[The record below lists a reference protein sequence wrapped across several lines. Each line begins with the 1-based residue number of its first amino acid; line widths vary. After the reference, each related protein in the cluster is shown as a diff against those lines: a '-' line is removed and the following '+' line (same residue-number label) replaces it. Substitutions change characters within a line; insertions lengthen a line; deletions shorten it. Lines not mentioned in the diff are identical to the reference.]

1 MAIPIRGFET
11 YITRVLNQ
19 VHPDAEMSSEGKEL
33 INQKL
38 IAVAD
43 KLSHTAVLIA
53 KNAKMK
59 TVTSK
64 QLELA
69 VETFFPGNLRDHAC
83 AEGAKAVKK
92 FDKNSFVRNREGK
105 ISEYIREGKTKNV
118 KSGLVFS
125 VGATKQIIL
134 SQINSSGGD
143 DVNRVAE
150 TAPVFLTAVLEYLTA
165 EILEL
170 AGNLTRDN
178 NRVRVSPDDVH
189 NAVYYDNELSGL
201 LHCASLETTVL
212 MA

>member
-19 VHPDAEMSSEGKEL
+19 VHPNAEMSSEGKEL

-43 KLSHTAVLIA
+43 KLSHTAILIA
-53 KNAKMK
+53 KNAKLK
-59 TVTSK
+59 TVTAN
-64 QLELA
+64 QLEIA
-69 VETFFPGNLRDHAC
+69 VETFFPGNLKDHAC
-83 AEGAKAVKK
+83 SDGEKAIKK
-92 FDKNSFVRNREGK
+92 YDKNSFVRDREGK
-105 ISEYIREGKTKNV
+105 ISAYVREGKTKNI

-125 VGATKQIIL
+125 VGATKEIIT
-134 SQINSSGGD
+134 SQINQVAGD
-143 DVNRVAE
+143 VTRVSD
-150 TAPVFLTAVLEYLTA
+150 TAPVFLAAVLEYLTA

-170 AGNLTRDN
+170 AGNLTKDA